1 MVRSVDGARGSRVA
15 PARGGLVEFL
25 QKILPFIASGIGLGA
40 VYGMSGV
47 GLVVLYRASGTLN
60 FAFGALGALAAHC
73 TWQLLEYKVPLLVA
87 WGAGIVISTFAS
99 WAYGR
104 FVSSRLID
112 RERSVRAIAT
122 LGFALFLLGGITTIW
137 GPGLPRRLSLPI
149 DRYVIE
155 WLYATTHMRLSYTRV
170 VAFLFAVGSVVGIGL
185 LLTKT
190 RLGLAMRSLAS
201 NRSISG
207 LIGIPVAQVDAMAWL
222 ISGAF
227 AGIAGLLLAD
237 LLVMSPIPL
246 TFLVIP
252 AIAAAVIGRLTSMTG
267 AFVGGMIGGM
277 AEALL
282 TSVPSVSA
290 VRSAAP
296 YVIALVFIAFL
307 ARSAVGE
314 RE

>member
-1 MVRSVDGARGSRVA
+1 ME
-15 PARGGLVEFL
+15 LL
-25 QKILPFIASGIGLGA
+25 QRLLPFIASGIGLGA

-73 TWQLLEYKVPLLVA
+73 TWQLIEYNVPVLVA
-87 WGAGIVISTFAS
+87 WGAGILVATFAS

-149 DRYVIE
+149 DRNVVE
-155 WLYATTHMRLSYTRV
+155 WLYAATHMRLSYTRV
-170 VAFLFAVGSVVGIGL
+170 VAFLFAVGSVIGIGL
-185 LLTKT
+185 LLSKT
-190 RLGLAMRSLAS
+190 RLGLGMRSLAS
-201 NRSISG
+201 DRGISG

-227 AGIAGLLLAD
+227 AGVAGLLLAD

-252 AIAAAVIGRLTSMTG
+252 AIAAAVIGGLTSMTG
-267 AFVGGMIGGM
+267 AFIGGMIGGM

-282 TSVPSVSA
+282 TVVPNVAA

-296 YVIALVFIAFL
+296 YVIALIFIAV
-307 ARSAVGE
+307 AVRSAAGNAE
-314 RE
+314 